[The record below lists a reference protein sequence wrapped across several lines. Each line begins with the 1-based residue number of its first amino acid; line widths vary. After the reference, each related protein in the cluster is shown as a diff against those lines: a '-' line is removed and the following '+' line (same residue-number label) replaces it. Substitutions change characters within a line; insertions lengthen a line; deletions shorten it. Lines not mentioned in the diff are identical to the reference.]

1 MYICGLFTHNFFL
14 NTLNSMF
21 IIRSFISGWTF
32 PTEQINLTRN
42 LPRTIK
48 VTNSGKLWPCWQLK
62 RNQAGSSEHARA
74 SRIARLFVDYY
85 VPSAK
90 SFLFSHQPFH
100 FWDCILLVLP
110 NKAVNFLFAQNLRH
124 WVPLWFID
132 NTSDSGVLY
141 RFVQRLINLP
151 NGYEGNE
158 KKVLFWS
165 FSIRTSIFLGNILLV
180 LLDWNCQNEYH
191 HDQVTL
197 HLSAEG
203 CNKF

>member
-1 MYICGLFTHNFFL
+1 MTVL
-14 NTLNSMF
+14 
-21 IIRSFISGWTF
+21 
-32 PTEQINLTRN
+32 
-42 LPRTIK
+42 TIK
-48 VTNSGKLWPCWQLK
+48 KKSG
-62 RNQAGSSEHARA
+62 RFVRA
-74 SRIARLFVDYY
+74 CAC
-85 VPSAK
+85 
-90 SFLFSHQPFH
+90 FSHCAFIRRLLCTQRKIVFY
-100 FWDCILLVLP
+100 FLINRFIWDCILLVLP

-124 WVPLWFID
+124 WVLLWFID

-141 RFVQRLINLP
+141 WFVQRLINLP
-151 NGYEGNE
+151 NGYERNE

-197 HLSAEG
+197 HLSAKG

>member
-1 MYICGLFTHNFFL
+1 MRVLLALRVYSSIIKYPAQNRFYFL
-14 NTLNSMF
+14 INRF
-21 IIRSFISGWTF
+21 I
-32 PTEQINLTRN
+32 
-42 LPRTIK
+42 
-48 VTNSGKLWPCWQLK
+48 
-62 RNQAGSSEHARA
+62 
-74 SRIARLFVDYY
+74 
-85 VPSAK
+85 
-90 SFLFSHQPFH
+90 
-100 FWDCILLVLP
+100 WDCILLVLP

-124 WVPLWFID
+124 WVLLWFID

-141 RFVQRLINLP
+141 WFVQRLINLP

-197 HLSAEG
+197 HLSAKG